1 VVEKDRRKEKP
12 KKVEPILE
20 EDEFDNFGSFD
31 FSDFEANESR

>member
-20 EDEFDNFGSFD
+20 DEFDDFGSFD